1 MKELKEMIKEFLDNY
16 NNAPL
21 YGGYSRTLKRKIE
34 SRQQVKN
41 AFIDSL
47 QMLSVVTEDQA
58 VKDHIDVVLKRF
70 ETM

>member
-1 MKELKEMIKEFLDNY
+1 MKELKDMIRDYLEEY
-16 NNAPL
+16 NQAPL

-41 AFIDSL
+41 AFIDSM
-47 QMLSVVTEDQA
+47 QMLAVVTEDKA
-58 VKDHIDVVLKRF
+58 VKDHIEVVLKRF